1 MLSGTEAS
9 TGAKPN
15 AASDAAS
22 PYLERRA
29 WIGEYFDRT
38 AAAAW
43 KALTSDA
50 PVSRVRATVR
60 AGRDTM
66 RQTLLASLP
75 ARLDG
80 LRVLDAG
87 CGTGVLAMDL
97 ARRGASVLAIDLS
110 PTLVEHAQERAE
122 AEGITS
128 IDFRSGDMLDSAL
141 GTFDYAIAMDSLIHY
156 ELPDILGA
164 LSRLA
169 PRVRRQMSITVA
181 PRTAVLAAMHN
192 IGKLFPRHDRA
203 PSIVPV
209 AEAKFRRGLSATPA
223 LSGWSVRETKRVERG
238 FYRSQALVLQNG
250 AAPKSTSMSSTATTA
265 RAD

>member
-1 MLSGTEAS
+1 LIVAHSELPS
-9 TGAKPN
+9 TSPDVP
-15 AASDAAS
+15 AA

-43 KALTSDA
+43 KTLTSDA

-66 RQTLLASLP
+66 RHTLLAALP

-80 LRVLDAG
+80 ARVLDAG

-97 ARRGASVLAIDLS
+97 ARRGASVVAIDLS
-110 PTLVEHAQERAE
+110 PTLVDHARERAE
-122 AEGITS
+122 ADGITS
-128 IDFRSGDMLDSAL
+128 IDFRSGDMLDAAL
-141 GTFDYAIAMDSLIHY
+141 GSFDYAVAMDSLIHY
-156 ELPDILGA
+156 ELREILGA
-164 LSRLA
+164 LAGLA
-169 PRVRRQMSITVA
+169 PRVRTRMMITVA
-181 PRTAVLAAMHN
+181 PRTPVLAAMHN

-209 AEAKFRRGLSATPA
+209 AESKFRRGMSETPA
-223 LSGWSVRETKRVERG
+223 LARWTVAGTTRVERG

-250 AAPKSTSMSSTATTA
+250 DAAKGAMSSAGSSTV